1 MAKLIAKPTIEMSIL
16 FELTEEEAIALDAL
30 AGYGADAFLK
40 VFYEK
45 MGRAYL
51 EPHEKG
57 LRSLFE
63 FVREAMPRYRQ
74 KIDDARKVFES

>member
-16 FELTEEEAIALDAL
+16 FELTEEEAVALDAL

-45 MGRAYL
+45 MGRVYL
-51 EPHEKG
+51 ERHEKG
-57 LRSLFE
+57 LRSLFSS
-63 FVREAMPRYRQ
+63 VQVTLPKYKQ